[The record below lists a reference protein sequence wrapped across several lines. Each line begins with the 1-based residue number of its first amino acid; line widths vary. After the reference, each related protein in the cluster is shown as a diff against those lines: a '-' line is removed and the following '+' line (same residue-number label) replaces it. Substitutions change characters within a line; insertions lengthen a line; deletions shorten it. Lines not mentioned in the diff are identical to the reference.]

1 MLWAL
6 VIRGTSSS
14 ANTVAPRSAASRQP
28 ADAESGS
35 HMPTITT
42 PVMNTA
48 VSVIILFASRHA
60 ACSPSSSNFFSTIF
74 FGNKRVLSLF
84 FLILLS
90 VV

>member
-1 MLWAL
+1 MLWAR

-42 PVMNTA
+42 PDRSRSRSEGQPAPVAPQVRT
-48 VSVIILFASRHA
+48 VSRQSAANASSLLTIA
-60 ACSPSSSNFFSTIF
+60 APAA
-74 FGNKRVLSLF
+74 R
-84 FLILLS
+84 
-90 VV
+90 